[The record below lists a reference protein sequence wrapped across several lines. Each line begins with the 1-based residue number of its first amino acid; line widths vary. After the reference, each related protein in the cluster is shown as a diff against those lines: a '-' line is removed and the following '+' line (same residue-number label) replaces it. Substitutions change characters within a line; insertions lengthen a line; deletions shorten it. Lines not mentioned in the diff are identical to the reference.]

1 MIKTFSAVAL
11 GLLSTQIAFAA
22 DPVTETGKVP
32 VAFAELKSGHAQK
45 AIDALQN
52 SKDVDANDPSRLIN
66 LGTAYARMGR
76 TAEAALMFKAAM
88 RSDIRYDLQLADGST
103 MDSRAAARLALQK
116 LTKTIASH

>member
-1 MIKTFSAVAL
+1 MIKTLSSVAL
-11 GLLSTQIAFAA
+11 GLLSTQAAFAA
-22 DPVTETGKVP
+22 DPVNEAGKVP
-32 VAFAELKSGHAQK
+32 VAFAELKSGHAQE

-52 SKDVDANDPSRLIN
+52 NKDVEANDPSRLIN

-116 LTKTIASH
+116 LTKAMASR